1 MLKRWRTEIVAIVAA
16 IAVGVGVALAL
27 GVGQTSES
35 DKVAASAEAY
45 LTAFADNDPVAL
57 CAAISPVARVQFEF
71 SSTDCA
77 TSVKTQIQKVPEAER
92 AKLRDAAVT
101 VESVAGENAT
111 VKFSPKLN
119 GRGDMHLV
127 KRDETWF
134 VNP

>member
-1 MLKRWRTEIVAIVAA
+1 MLKRWRTEILAFAAAIV
-16 IAVGVGVALAL
+16 VGVGVALAL
-27 GVGQTSES
+27 GVGQTSEA
-35 DKVAASAEAY
+35 DKVEASAAAY

-57 CAAISPVARVQFEF
+57 CATISPVARVQFEF

-92 AKLRDAAVT
+92 AKLRDATIT
-101 VESVAGENAT
+101 VESVSGKDAT
-111 VKFSPKLN
+111 VKFSPKLD
-119 GRGDMHLV
+119 GRDDMHLV